1 MHNLSNNT
9 LRGKWQME
17 YQLAISPEL
26 EITPEEFAAAWNE
39 SAENRAITE
48 ARLSPAKGANYE
60 PITLTLIA
68 FTIGTGVAVN
78 VLSQLINDT
87 IQRLRD
93 KKGTQSV
100 LAHRHT
106 HIEET
111 QMPDGKRLLVADIDE
126 QFK

>member
-1 MHNLSNNT
+1 
-9 LRGKWQME
+9 ME

-26 EITPEEFAAAWNE
+26 AITAEEFAATWNE

-48 ARLSPAKGANYE
+48 ARLAPGKGAKYE

-68 FTIGTGVAVN
+68 FTIGSGVAVN

-87 IQRLRD
+87 IQRIRD
-93 KKGTQSV
+93 KKGTQSA
-100 LAHRHT
+100 LAHKHT

-126 QFK
+126 EYK

>member
-1 MHNLSNNT
+1 
-9 LRGKWQME
+9 ME

-39 SAENRAITE
+39 SDANRAITE
-48 ARLSPAKGANYE
+48 ARLSPAKGAKYE

-68 FTIGTGVAVN
+68 FTIGSGVAVN

-93 KKGTQSV
+93 KKDAQSA
-100 LAHRHT
+100 LADRHT

>member
-1 MHNLSNNT
+1 
-9 LRGKWQME
+9 ME

-48 ARLSPAKGANYE
+48 ARLSSAKGAKYE

-93 KKGTQSV
+93 KKDAQGT

-126 QFK
+126 QLK